1 MANALVPLAEGFEE
15 LEAVTI
21 VDILRRGGVTVTVA
35 GLSAQRVR
43 GSHDIWIE
51 ADVLLDAA
59 VKSSFDAVV
68 LPGGTQGAQR
78 LREDPRVLGLVRD
91 FAAAGKLT
99 AAVCA
104 APTVLETAGILQG
117 KRATSYPGNALPS
130 AHYEEARVVE
140 DGQVITSRGP
150 GTAIEF
156 ALTVVARLVN
166 QDTADKV
173 RRAMLVQ

>member
-1 MANALVPLAEGFEE
+1 MANVLVPLAEGFEE

-68 LPGGTQGAQR
+68 LPGGTQGASPER
-78 LREDPRVLGLVRD
+78 HSHPCSGVRRPDPRR
-91 FAAAGKLT
+91 
-99 AAVCA
+99 
-104 APTVLETAGILQG
+104 
-117 KRATSYPGNALPS
+117 
-130 AHYEEARVVE
+130 
-140 DGQVITSRGP
+140 
-150 GTAIEF
+150 
-156 ALTVVARLVN
+156 
-166 QDTADKV
+166 
-173 RRAMLVQ
+173 